1 MRYVTAALRWFLFLV
16 FFLFALKNHELVS
29 LRFYFDLEWKL
40 PLVLLL
46 FVFFLAGAVIGLLA
60 LLPRV
65 MRQRR
70 EINTALAEV
79 KGLRE
84 PGTSKRAGA
93 HGGAG
98 NSGSNSGSSGA
109 SVVAAGG
116 AGVTG
121 ATAAVLTQAPLDAVA
136 PEPARK

>member
-16 FFLFALKNHELVS
+16 FFLFALKNHEFVS

-70 EINTALAEV
+70 EVNAALAEL
-79 KGLRE
+79 KALR
-84 PGTSKRAGA
+84 GQGA
-93 HGGAG
+93 VMPAAA
-98 NSGSNSGSSGA
+98 GSSSSTGA
-109 SVVAAGG
+109 AVAAG
-116 AGVTG
+116 
-121 ATAAVLTQAPLDAVA
+121 AVLTQAPCDAVA
-136 PEPARK
+136 AGNR

>member
-1 MRYVTAALRWFLFLV
+1 MRYVTAALRWFLFLI

-70 EINTALAEV
+70 EINAALAEV
-79 KGLRE
+79 KSLRA
-84 PGTSKRAGA
+84 PGAGTVVGAGRTGSAAGTDGAVSAAATASAHAAGA
-93 HGGAG
+93 
-98 NSGSNSGSSGA
+98 
-109 SVVAAGG
+109 
-116 AGVTG
+116 
-121 ATAAVLTQAPLDAVA
+121 VLAQPPLDAVA
-136 PEPARK
+136 PLPVRN

>member
-84 PGTSKRAGA
+84 PGTGKRAGA

-98 NSGSNSGSSGA
+98 TSGSSGA

-116 AGVTG
+116 VGVTG

>member
-70 EINTALAEV
+70 EITAAMAQLKASRGAV
-79 KGLRE
+79 ANPATG
-84 PGTSKRAGA
+84 GSAAAGA
-93 HGGAG
+93 TRA
-98 NSGSNSGSSGA
+98 SGA
-109 SVVAAGG
+109 SGASGATGATNA

-121 ATAAVLTQAPLDAVA
+121 AKLTEAPRDAVA
-136 PEPARK
+136 AGNP

>member
-16 FFLFALKNHELVS
+16 FFLFALKNHEQVS

-79 KGLRE
+79 KGLRA
-84 PGTSKRAGA
+84 PGTGKRAGA
-93 HGGAG
+93 IGGAG
-98 NSGSNSGSSGA
+98 NTSSTGSNGTSG
-109 SVVAAGG
+109 VATGG
-116 AGVTG
+116 AGVAG
-121 ATAAVLTQAPLDAVA
+121 ATGAVLTQAPLDAVA

>member
-84 PGTSKRAGA
+84 PGTGNRAGA

-98 NSGSNSGSSGA
+98 NSGSSGA
-109 SVVAAGG
+109 SAVAAGG
-116 AGVTG
+116 VGVTG
-121 ATAAVLTQAPLDAVA
+121 ATAAVLTQAPLHAVA